1 MLLQSS
7 TFINF
12 ILPAYNFAGFIMLSY
27 CKLLSVCTLHSLVPR
42 PPLAAFFRS
51 HVFFFHGCEK
61 SCEGRPRYEATH
73 YMII

>member
-51 HVFFFHGCEK
+51 HVFFSTAAKKAARGGLDTRLHI
-61 SCEGRPRYEATH
+61 T
-73 YMII
+73 